1 MNITSPSQP
10 STAFQSSLL
19 IGSGNDLAF
28 NESAMIKS
36 LQAMK
41 SVMLNRYKLDPN
53 RSSSTTQRFH
63 ITSHENYQELLN
75 LTDYL
80 DWLSKNLKNILVY
93 ESC

>member
-1 MNITSPSQP
+1 MSITSPSQP
-10 STAFQSSLL
+10 SSAFQSSIL
-19 IGSGNDLAF
+19 IGSANDLAF

-53 RSSSTTQRFH
+53 RSSATQRFSV
-63 ITSHENYQELLN
+63 TSHQNYQELLN

-80 DWLSKNLKNILVY
+80 DWLSKHLKNNLVY